1 MTLVRKTPLAKPLA
15 SAVPG
20 HSRGAGSQ
28 PLASTRIAGGVG
40 WGGGA
45 RHRGRRKFQTEV
57 GGERWPP
64 PPPPALQFLEFPA
77 SSR

>member
-28 PLASTRIAGGVG
+28 SLVSTRIAGGRGV
-40 WGGGA
+40 A
-45 RHRGRRKFQTEV
+45 RHRGRRKLQAEV
-57 GGERWPP
+57 GGERWPSP
-64 PPPPALQFLEFPA
+64 TPTPALQFLEFPA